1 MRLISNLMSDQQTNI
16 EEFDKEAFLKAL
28 GAQIKRIRQEKRLT
42 AAEFARRMYMERS
55 HVSRLEAGG
64 TNPTSTTLKIVC
76 EALKINMSELFKD
89 FKY

>member
-1 MRLISNLMSDQQTNI
+1 MRLISNLMLDQQTNI

-28 GAQIKRIRQEKRLT
+28 GNRIKSLREEKGLT
-42 AAEFARRMYMERS
+42 AVEFGRRMYMERS

-76 EALKINMSELFKD
+76 DALKIEMAELFRD
-89 FKY
+89 FQY